1 MNTQVKNNKKGFTLV
16 ELVVVIAI
24 LAILAA
30 IAIPVVT
37 SVINSASKSTAAS
50 NASTIELA
58 IKEAKADIVA
68 RNTETFGDTVFTP
81 ADMTIAVVAEKKAI
95 MDAFTTKNYNN
106 VDYTP
111 FWNNETGK
119 VVFLNS
125 DSADMDGVEGYDDV
139 VSLLGTTGEGDE
151 ATSTGAP
158 DTTTSITELQE
169 PADADADG
177 EADEEEDTP

>member
-95 MDAFTTKNYNN
+95 ADAFTTKNYNN
-106 VDYTP
+106 LDFNPY
-111 FWNNETGK
+111 WNNTTGK
-119 VVFLNS
+119 VVFINS
-125 DSADMDGVEGYDDV
+125 VKADGADAPTLTDMDGATYDTDAV
-139 VSLLGTTGEGDE
+139 VALT
-151 ATSTGAP
+151 ANGAIE
-158 DTTTSITELQE
+158 DSSITGLLE
-169 PADADADG
+169 PADAAAEDAPTT
-177 EADEEEDTP
+177 TP